1 MNASMA
7 RKCRYPHGWYKNRNI
22 VDQSIRQKANQ
33 HVFVVILLDFVQNLW
48 SLSQNVNVSKDNM
61 PASKKRE
68 NGEAI
73 FYRTLAPVTWSNFI
87 QQDIPKPLSCFFG
100 AIANLSMPGAIFLED
115 PGFRDLACSHQLST
129 SWNCSHSE
137 SSLALIGNPQRSAV
151 RAGFLVAVSF
161 KRFKLLRFFSF
172 CKVVLSSCLN
182 ACRLSGV
189 FWRNLYL
196 NDEKEPSETSPQKS
210 CLPSFRTNIRG
221 GPWHRWRRTNPLKSH
236 LEERGEIPPMFFF
249 DSFNQ
254 LDCLL
259 IHKNF
264 NSNLI
269 ILTAGPRIHQS
280 SNS

>member
-1 MNASMA
+1 MEELTTWTPQWLENVAIHMA
-7 RKCRYPHGWYKNRNI
+7 DG
-22 VDQSIRQKANQ
+22 DQSVRHKANQ

-73 FYRTLAPVTWSNFI
+73 FYRTLGPVTWSNFI
-87 QQDIPKPLSCFFG
+87 QQDIPKPLSIFFG

-151 RAGFLVAVSF
+151 RAAFLVAVSSND
-161 KRFKLLRFFSF
+161 KLLRSNFARWSYHHAWMPAVFLGCFDGIYTSMMKRNRQKLHHRHRVF
-172 CKVVLSSCLN
+172 RVFEQI
-182 ACRLSGV
+182 SG
-189 FWRNLYL
+189 
-196 NDEKEPSETSPQKS
+196 
-210 CLPSFRTNIRG
+210 G

-236 LEERGEIPPMFFF
+236 LEERGEIPPMIFF
-249 DSFNQ
+249 
-254 LDCLL
+254 
-259 IHKNF
+259 
-264 NSNLI
+264 
-269 ILTAGPRIHQS
+269 LTASI
-280 SNS
+280 N